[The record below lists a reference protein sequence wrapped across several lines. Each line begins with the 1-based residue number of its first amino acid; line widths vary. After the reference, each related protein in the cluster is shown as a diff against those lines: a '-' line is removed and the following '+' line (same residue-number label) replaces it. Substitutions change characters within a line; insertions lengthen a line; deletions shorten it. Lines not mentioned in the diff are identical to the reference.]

1 MPDGYLNVTTWK
13 SGKAEPGQL
22 YDRSYLEG
30 KDKYSSFLGGN
41 QPLCVIENPD
51 IQDGSKIL
59 LIRDSYSDSLA
70 PFLAQAFSQVHLID
84 LRYYHASV
92 AEYMAEHSI
101 KTAVVLYSAAN
112 FISDQNLIYLGQAGT
127 AVPEMSAQEAFGAF
141 LAGDY
146 EKLNF
151 RSYDFFSTWQYCNDG
166 HLESALMD
174 VDGDGTEEL
183 QVQYENS
190 PGDLNAVFDYDSG
203 WINCWELDCLGGR
216 YGNQR
221 GNRPGGYSL
230 CSRRG

>member
-1 MPDGYLNVTTWK
+1 
-13 SGKAEPGQL
+13 
-22 YDRSYLEG
+22 
-30 KDKYSSFLGGN
+30 
-41 QPLCVIENPD
+41 
-51 IQDGSKIL
+51 
-59 LIRDSYSDSLA
+59 
-70 PFLAQAFSQVHLID
+70 
-84 LRYYHASV
+84 
-92 AEYMAEHSI
+92 
-101 KTAVVLYSAAN
+101 
-112 FISDQNLIYLGQAGT
+112 
-127 AVPEMSAQEAFGAF
+127 MSAREAFTDF

-151 RSYDFFSTWQYCNDG
+151 RCYDFFQNWQYCCSVG
-166 HLESALMD
+166 RLEYTLMD

-216 YGNQR
+216 YGNQW